1 MMFIINRI
9 HKFSFTLFV
18 LLVAHLNIISGQN
31 SSVADQAYKMG
42 DEFKMK
48 ALPDSAIFYYK
59 KAALYYKIEKETVK
73 LMSAY
78 NQLGTLL
85 INKAQFEEA
94 RMYFGMADVQGKTLP
109 DTNDLLRAASLSGI
123 GTVYSSV
130 SDFKGSLVFHERA
143 LAIRVLKSGQ
153 NDADVATS
161 YGNIGNVY
169 LNLKNYDQSIA
180 AHLKAKEI
188 REKLFGVKSTEITQ
202 TYYSLGLA
210 YREEHQYDTSLEYF
224 QKALKNKIDQLGPE
238 HKDLVK
244 YYEAVSSV
252 YYLMGNTAQGD
263 VYKAKASELV
273 KK

>member
-1 MMFIINRI
+1 MMFNFNRI
-9 HKFSFTLFV
+9 HKFSFALFI
-18 LLVAHLNIISGQN
+18 LLVAHLNIISAQN
-31 SSVADQAYKMG
+31 SSIADQAYKTG
-42 DEFKMK
+42 DEFKLK

-109 DTNDLLRAASLSGI
+109 DTNDLIRATSLTGI

-130 SDFKGSLVFHERA
+130 GDFKGSLVFHQRA
-143 LAIRVLKSGQ
+143 LAIRVLKSGE
-153 NDADVATS
+153 NNADVATS

-188 REKLFGVKSTEITQ
+188 REKLFGAKSVEITQ

-210 YREEHQYDTSLEYF
+210 YKEKQAYDTSLDYF

-238 HKDLVK
+238 HKDLAK
-244 YYEAVSSV
+244 YYEAISGV
-252 YYLMGNTAQGD
+252 YYLMGNKEQGD
-263 VYKAKASELV
+263 IYKGKVNELL
-273 KK
+273 K